1 MPTVS
6 AVPTVGAVPP
16 SAGAGAPV
24 AVAAGV
30 AAAAPA
36 AVPRRPAGDH
46 APVTEGLTAHGL
58 PVTATV
64 PPEPTG

>member
-1 MPTVS
+1 M
-6 AVPTVGAVPP
+6 
-16 SAGAGAPV
+16 

-36 AVPRRPAGDH
+36 AAPRRPAGDH